1 VAEDNAWIEAM
12 RFVRLSLRDAAFI
25 PLCVVAAML
34 VTSVARSSDMSDF
47 KHPLDNSPLEFKPRP
62 NEVETPA
69 VKNFKTTGVNEYRDN
84 AEAIAEGKRL
94 YTIHCVV
101 CHNPDAKGGRLGP
114 TLIGPDVVYKQALT
128 DPGMFS
134 IIYAGAAGAMQSFN
148 RRGMPQ
154 DQMLK
159 IIAYVRSL
167 EK

>member
-1 VAEDNAWIEAM
+1 M
-12 RFVRLSLRDAAFI
+12 RFERPLRSATSV
-25 PLCVVAAML
+25 PLLLL
-34 VTSVARSSDMSDF
+34 VTTLVASVARPSDMSDF
-47 KHPLDNSPLEFKPRP
+47 KHPLDNSPIEFKPRP

-69 VKNFKTTGVNEYRDN
+69 VKNFKATGANEYRDN

-94 YTIHCVV
+94 YAMHCLI
-101 CHNPDAKGGRLGP
+101 CHNPDAKGGRMGP

-134 IIYAGAAGAMQSFN
+134 IIYAGATGAMQSFN

>member
-1 VAEDNAWIEAM
+1 M
-12 RFVRLSLRDAAFI
+12 RFERPLRSATSV
-25 PLCVVAAML
+25 PLLLLATTLVA
-34 VTSVARSSDMSDF
+34 SVARPSDMSDF
-47 KHPLDNSPLEFKPRP
+47 KHPLDNSPIEFKPRP

-69 VKNFKTTGVNEYRDN
+69 VKNFKATGVNEYRDN

-94 YTIHCVV
+94 YSMHCLI
-101 CHNPDAKGGRLGP
+101 CHNPDAKGGRMGP

-134 IIYAGAAGAMQSFN
+134 IIYAGATGAMQSFN